1 MTKFYF
7 NYINIKDLYFLFL
20 YNVDRNLYKVDPSFY
35 EEDKKIEDIFV
46 STSYKLRSISYK
58 LQSTSYKLHKKKCEE
73 KKFHLTLPI
82 IKNMKKNL
90 VNIR

>member
-46 STSYKLRSISYK
+46 STSYKLRSICINYSP
-58 LQSTSYKLHKKKCEE
+58 LHINYTKKNVKKKN
-73 KKFHLTLPI
+73 FT
-82 IKNMKKNL
+82 
-90 VNIR
+90 